1 MAELPSGTVTFLFTD
16 VEGST
21 RLLKQ
26 LRERYGQ
33 VLAEHRRILRAA
45 FAEYRGREM
54 DTQGDAFFVAF
65 ARARDAAGAAVA
77 AQRALA
83 AHTWPEDAVCRVR
96 MGLHTGEPAVGEEG
110 YHGMGVHRG
119 ARICAAGHGGQI
131 LLSNTTRELAEDE
144 LPAGAAEHV
153 RGSAPHRGID
163 RLADLHHLEYAES
176 ARLAAHCATPSPAR
190 RSRDQEFR

>member
-1 MAELPSGTVTFLFTD
+1 MLFTD

-26 LRERYGQ
+26 LGDRYGGM
-33 VLAEHRRILRAA
+33 LAEHRRLLREASAA
-45 FAEYRGREM
+45 HGGREM
-54 DTQGDAFFVAF
+54 DAQGDAFFVAF
-65 ARARDAAGAAVA
+65 SRARNAVEAAVE

-83 AHTWPEDAVCRVR
+83 AEAWPDGVECRVR
-96 MGLHTGEPAVGEEG
+96 MGLHLGEPAVGEEG

-144 LPAGAAEHV
+144 LPMGAAEHV